1 MVTKVKLL
9 DSAVAIPSAA
19 TATTQSASDNSTK
32 LATTAYVTT
41 ALANLSD
48 SAPSTLNTLNELA
61 AALGDDANFS
71 TTVTN
76 SIAAKLPLAGGS
88 LTGALDITAAGTHL
102 KFKRSSFDD
111 FLLGTGTA
119 NSQNG
124 LHITNST
131 DSATM
136 ISIHENAP
144 ASAFVM
150 DNSGNIGIGTASPAV
165 ALDIAGSST
174 TQMRIQMSGQADTRV
189 LSDTG
194 TGIVGT
200 YSNHPLTIKTNGS
213 TAATIDTS
221 GRLLAGT
228 TSVGARSAHTLART
242 GAFAAE
248 ILQQQTSAGASVLG
262 LTYDGAAPNNTT
274 DYFVY
279 ARDTAGIKHLVRAN
293 GEGFFAGSVGIG
305 TASPTYTLDVA
316 GDMGINEYIYHND
329 DTNTYMRFT
338 DDAWLVRAGGDDRIY
353 VDGTNGRVGIGTN
366 SPGTELHVNSGSSNN
381 NTRFESTDTEV
392 RLQLKDTTG
401 VAYIGA
407 RNDIRFGNDTTTERM
422 RLDSNGK
429 LGIGVTS
436 VNALLHLNGDGDAI
450 RVESTNSGAGGAQV
464 DLLHYSPSPADE
476 DVNGV
481 INFGGYYSGT
491 NSAYAASIKSVWS
504 DVSAKEGRLEFYT
517 RDDSTFAHHMQ
528 INHHGGIA
536 MGANNAGYDGQVLS
550 IKAGTGDN
558 VLYGESTDANCIVS
572 LRDNSS
578 TMNIGYGATGNAH
591 IFSQDGSE
599 IARISTGSADKYSY
613 SGAGLGGSGTNL
625 VLAGDDSEIKMANN
639 FIHSDNS
646 GLTQMTIRCGY
657 GVASTG
663 AELSLDAGRI
673 TFNTGS
679 SFSEKMRIDS
689 SGYLMY
695 GTTSASSL
703 VTFQG
708 TTTSDIMTILTGSSG
723 NNNVGAIVFRDGSA
737 DYCGQI
743 TCNGSTNS
751 VSYVSSSDYR
761 LKENVDYTW
770 EAITR
775 LNQLKPVRFNWIS
788 DDTNTLVDGFLAHEV
803 SDIVPEAVVG
813 EKDEIE
819 TYTDDEDNEQTRP
832 KYQGVDHSK
841 LIPLLTKAIQE
852 LNTEINNLKAD
863 IEALKG

>member
-119 NSQNG
+119 NNQNG

-536 MGANNAGYDGQVLS
+536 MGADNAGYDGQVLS

-591 IFSQDGSE
+591 AFLQDGSE